1 MEKPPT
7 KKQWEIHCDKRHL
20 VIAWADTQYAI
31 EEQFYTLKMTAPIE
45 NSDIHIVP
53 PWA

>member
-1 MEKPPT
+1 MAKDQT

-20 VIAWADTQYAI
+20 VIAWADTMDAI
-31 EEQFYTLKMTAPIE
+31 EQEFFMLKMTAPIE